1 MKLND
6 LQQAYPPVPAAL
18 QDSLVRTARTLQEEK
33 PVKKKLSFALVFA
46 LLVLLASAGLALSLR
61 YSVEKAVPPKFADKI
76 TTIDETYEND
86 YFTMSINDAVSDGMR
101 LILAMHFEP
110 REGAEQVL
118 VFPRLTAQSGD
129 KVLMTDPEAGFEYLD
144 GFWMPEMAD
153 NPAGPGNAMLDMVL
167 WEEDFEDTAA
177 IREEITWTLT
187 LHTLKPNWPITH
199 DQYTSKGY
207 VDLGGAITHDQH
219 NQLFADAYQNKEI
232 LLTYGDNTLE
242 YSWYLPVPEG
252 MSEEEYML
260 KRDWERLVL
269 SGSFEEVD
277 RSQCEFSTKGNA
289 ELKQAQ
295 PGQIAPMEGFDVQV
309 QSVQVGFL
317 GCAYDLLLLH
327 PEGTSDWKESRT
339 PPLYFEVRAGDTRLN
354 AGGYSFDS
362 SGASLPQPN
371 AQQMRGNFSIEGL
384 DKIPDEI
391 TFVPFTIAEGE
402 EYLKL
407 NAEEGQQRFYQEDK
421 AFIVK
426 LN

>member
-6 LQQAYPPVPAAL
+6 LQQAYPPIPAAL
-18 QDSLVRTARTLQEEK
+18 RDSLVRTARTLQEEK

-242 YSWYLPVPEG
+242 YAANLPVPKG
-252 MSEEEYML
+252 MKEEEYYL

-269 SGSFEEVD
+269 SGAFEEVD
-277 RSQCEFSTKGNA
+277 RAQRTFTTKPNA
-289 ELKQAQ
+289 ELKQFQ
-295 PGQIAPMEGFDVQV
+295 GEQVVPMEGYEVV
-309 QSVQVGFL
+309 VTSVRAAFL
-317 GCAYDLLLLH
+317 GSEYQLLLRH
-327 PEGTSDWKESRT
+327 KGGTMDKDDREPRS
-339 PPLYFEVRAGDTRLN
+339 YFELRYQGAILP
-354 AGGYSFDS
+354 S
-362 SGASLPQPN
+362 SGFSFNHAGVGLDAENTQE
-371 AQQMRGNFSIEGL
+371 MRGSFSIANL
-384 DKIPDEI
+384 DGVPDEI
-391 TFVPFTIAEGE
+391 TFVPFTLKEGVQYHE
-402 EYLKL
+402 AMNDPGL
-407 NAEEGQQRFYQEDK
+407 RFYQEEK
-421 AFIVK
+421 AFPVSLK
-426 LN
+426 

>member
-1 MKLND
+1 MKLSE
-6 LQQAYPPVPAAL
+6 LKSAYPPVPADIR
-18 QDSLVRTARTLQEEK
+18 QNLVRTAHTLQEDR
-33 PVKKKLSFALVFA
+33 PMKKKPTFVLAFV
-46 LLVLLASAGLALSLR
+46 LVLLAATAAAVTLR
-61 YSVEKAVPPKFADKI
+61 YSVEKAVPPKYADKI
-76 TTIDETYEND
+76 TTIDQHYENQWYTLD
-86 YFTMSINDAVSDGMR
+86 INDAVSDGMR
-101 LILAMHFEP
+101 MVLAMHFEP
-110 REGAEQVL
+110 KAGADPVL
-118 VFPRLTAQSGD
+118 IFPRLEARAGD
-129 KVLMTDPEAGFEYLD
+129 TKLYPDPESGYEYLD
-144 GFWMPEMAD
+144 GFWMPEMTEG
-153 NPAGPGNAMLDMVL
+153 PAGPGNAMLDMVL
-167 WEEDFEDTAA
+167 LEEDVPDQAA
-177 IREEITWTLT
+177 IKEDITWTLT
-187 LHTLKPNWPITH
+187 LHTLKPRWPLEH
-199 DQYTSKGY
+199 DTYTSKGY
-207 VDLGGAITHDQH
+207 FESGGLTEEEHS
-219 NQLFADAYQNKEI
+219 QLFRDAYKNEKI

-421 AFIVK
+421 AFTVK
-426 LN
+426 LY